1 MKSKLTD
8 VVIVGYGRSAVAKS
22 GKKGALRETHPVDLG
37 GLVLRGV
44 LDKIEN
50 LPDEAIDDI
59 IVGCAQQEIGQTF
72 NIGRLVAQRAGLPDS
87 VGGMSCNR
95 FCFPDFRQ
103 SPLPPQKYKPVSLMS
118 LSPAVWNP

>member
-59 IVGCAQQEIGQTF
+59 IVGCAQQ
-72 NIGRLVAQRAGLPDS
+72 GRHSISDVLSHS
-87 VGGMSCNR
+87 VQACQIVSAVCPATV
-95 FCFPDFRQ
+95 FALPDFRQ